1 MNQMLNADGNEGLGA
16 GKSDLTP
23 SLWLTLLLTAAA
35 GGMGWGIRGQYG
47 HQTGAMIAGLLV
59 ALVVGVLYCQR
70 RSSLFTARVVALTAI
85 GISFGGSMT
94 YGQTVG
100 LTHDAE
106 LHGNWPALWWGMIGL
121 FIKGGVWVGFAG
133 VLLGIGLG
141 SRRYS
146 PIEIAVLFLCLIVL
160 LFLGVFLLNEPYDP
174 EHRRLPKIYFSDS
187 WDWEPDKADLRPRRE
202 RWGGLLFALL
212 GLLAYVS
219 ICKRDAVARNIGVV
233 GILFGGI
240 GFAAG
245 QAVQAYH
252 AWNAEQF
259 RDGWIGKIEPYMN
272 WWNMMEITFGAILG
286 MGLGL
291 GVWLNRRQLASEP
304 EEDRVEFTPAAEC
317 TALSLHAAAIAAWTF
332 VSFNALEAF
341 ADHALTM
348 GILPLI
354 LILGGRYSPYL
365 VALPVVLLPIAGK
378 TLRELSYR
386 NDFISPGIG
395 GLTLIALPM
404 ALMLGAAWLLAWR
417 GKHGQNGRDFCR
429 WSLLLT
435 SWTYFTLNFAFFRF
449 PWPWAEVTGRTPSAL
464 IFAVCLLLL
473 TGASLAT
480 RRRAKASAA
489 IAEQHST

>member
-1 MNQMLNADGNEGLGA
+1 MNQMLNADVNEGADA
-16 GKSDLTP
+16 GESNLAP

-47 HQTGAMIAGLLV
+47 HQTGAMIAGVLV
-59 ALVVGVLYCQR
+59 ALVIGVLYCR
-70 RSSLFTARVVALTAI
+70 RHSSLFTARFVAMTAV

-106 LHGNWPALWWGMIGL
+106 LHGNWPALWWGMLGL

-133 VLLGIGLG
+133 ALLGMGLG
-141 SRRYS
+141 SLRYS

-174 EHRRLPKIYFSDS
+174 EHRLLPKIYFSDS

-202 RWGGLLFALL
+202 RWGGLLFALA

-219 ICKRDAVARNIGVV
+219 IYKRDAIARNIGLM
-233 GILFGGI
+233 GAIFGGI

-259 RDGWIGKIEPYMN
+259 RDGWIGNIEPYMN

-291 GVWLNRRQLASEP
+291 GIWLNRRQLASEP
-304 EEDRVEFTPAAEC
+304 EEDRVEFTPTAEC
-317 TALSLHAAAIAAWTF
+317 TALSMHAAAIAAWTF

-386 NDFISPGIG
+386 SDFISPDIG
-395 GLTLIALPM
+395 WLAHFALPM
-404 ALMLGAAWLLAWR
+404 TIMLGAAFLLAWR
-417 GKHGQNGRDFCR
+417 GKHGQSGRTFCR
-429 WSLLLT
+429 WSLLLA
-435 SWTYFTLNFAFFRF
+435 SWIYFALNFTFFRL
-449 PWPWAEVTGRTPSAL
+449 PWPWADWTGRTPSAL

-473 TGASLAT
+473 TGASLASGRGKT
-480 RRRAKASAA
+480 SAA
-489 IAEQHST
+489 AAEQQSA